1 MGSAKRY
8 QGGFLSRDRAVLTM
22 LTMVGMLA
30 HSALR
35 SHADN
40 PRPPSRR
47 APVPDQRSDDDG
59 PVLIDPN
66 APKDG
71 PDLGSPAVP
80 PGRSRSTPFRPG
92 AAGPSFESIDSN
104 DPTEPTVPEPDRN
117 RSSPGFPRDP
127 FRPHPLAPRTAPPET
142 LRNPGPRGYLPP
154 QVPPEG
160 DYSMAS
166 LQRCQD
172 ALRRRY
178 GATDRDI
185 PPAEKAEFL
194 QWVLTRYHKAP
205 YHLVHHS
212 VNLPDEPGLPP
223 EYTFGD
229 DVSTWNGALL
239 AAMSY
244 KYAVTRDPETLA
256 LIIEIVDG
264 LHLCQQ
270 VTGRRG
276 LPARCVLQS
285 DVPVLRANR
294 KYVAPDGTPFHYRSD
309 AAKGTF
315 NQIVAG
321 YALMLM
327 LVSDDLPPETRDR
340 ARHDMSEMVTH
351 LLDHKFRITE
361 ADGKKTSYGDLTP
374 LIGPISVPFNAQLAY
389 MMVASAYQFPGQ
401 DAVAWKMARTEFKR
415 LRQDHHVY
423 FEDPLRVAITPQQAA
438 GGPFVKGMNDRN
450 HVMTASYVGLMLEL
464 DAARKMSRL
473 PDRQFLFELGQTM
486 AWTIQQIQSDRN
498 ALCNF
503 EWAGLL
509 RDPYVFESIVPAAQ
523 RPNALRQLDRLV
535 SEGIEQIRRAPIE
548 RFYRTGQKV
557 ETREPQWIDA
567 QRPDEVYCWKVGAM
581 NRWEI
586 TGPTTN
592 HLSFG
597 TDYLHAYW
605 LMRYFRI
612 AGE

>member
-1 MGSAKRY
+1 MSSAQSLR
-8 QGGFLSRDRAVLTM
+8 GGFSSDAHRILTAVTF
-22 LTMVGMLA
+22 VGVLA
-30 HSALR
+30 ATSFQLP
-35 SHADN
+35 ADE

-47 APVPDQRSDDDG
+47 TPIPDQRSDDDG

-66 APKDG
+66 GSKDG
-71 PDLGSPAVP
+71 PSLGSPPASP
-80 PGRSRSTPFRPG
+80 DRNRSIPFRPG
-92 AAGPSFESIDSN
+92 AAGPSFEPD
-104 DPTEPTVPEPDRN
+104 DPTIPSPDSEPT
-117 RSSPGFPRDP
+117 RSTPQFPREP
-127 FRPHPLAPRTAPPET
+127 FRPDPIVPRPEPTREPAAARGYIPPLAPAD
-142 LRNPGPRGYLPP
+142 
-154 QVPPEG
+154 G
-160 DYSMAS
+160 DYTMVS

-205 YHLVHHS
+205 YRVVHHS

-239 AAMSY
+239 SAMSY

-256 LIIEIVDG
+256 LLIEIVDG

-276 LPARCVLQS
+276 LPARCVVQS
-285 DVPVLRANR
+285 DVPVLRAHR
-294 KYVAPDGTPFHYRSD
+294 KYVAPDGTVFHYRSD

-315 NQIVAG
+315 NQIIAG
-321 YALMLM
+321 YSLLLM
-327 LVSDDLPPETRDR
+327 LVGDDLPPETRDR

-351 LLDHKFRITE
+351 LLDHRFHITD

-374 LIGPISVPFNAQLAY
+374 LIGPLSVPFNAQLAY
-389 MMVASAYQFPGQ
+389 MMVAAAYQFPGP
-401 DAVAWKMARTEFKR
+401 DAIAWKMARTEFKH
-415 LRQDHHVY
+415 LRQEHHVY

-464 DAARKMSRL
+464 DASRKMSRL
-473 PDRQFLFELGQTM
+473 PERQFLFELGQTM
-486 AWTIQQIQSDRN
+486 AWTMQQIQSERN

-509 RDPYVFESIVPAAQ
+509 RDPYVFESIVPAPQ
-523 RPNALRQLDRLV
+523 RQNALRQLDRLV
-535 SEGIEQIRRAPIE
+535 ADGVEQIRRAPID

-557 ETREPQWIDA
+557 ETRDPQWIDA

-581 NRWEI
+581 SRWET
-586 TGPTTN
+586 TGPSTS

>member
-1 MGSAKRY
+1 MTSAQRCR
-8 QGGFLSRDRAVLTM
+8 GGFPGRRQVVFSVLAFVAT
-22 LTMVGMLA
+22 LVHFASPLP
-30 HSALR
+30 
-35 SHADN
+35 ADN

-47 APVPDQRSDDDG
+47 TPVPDQRSDDDG
-59 PVLIDPN
+59 PVLINPS
-66 APKDG
+66 ASKDG
-71 PDLGSPAVP
+71 PSPGFPSTP
-80 PGRSRSTPFRPG
+80 PGQSRSTPFRPG
-92 AAGPSFESIDSN
+92 AAGPFESIDPN
-104 DPTEPTVPEPDRN
+104 ERALPEPDPD
-117 RSSPGFPRDP
+117 RSSPRFPREP
-127 FRPHPLAPRTAPPET
+127 FRPDPLTPRPAPPEPI
-142 LRNPGPRGYLPP
+142 REPVPPRGYIPLEAPAD
-154 QVPPEG
+154 G
-160 DYSMAS
+160 DYTMAS

-172 ALRRRY
+172 SLRRRY

-205 YHLVHHS
+205 YHVVHHS
-212 VNLPDEPGLPP
+212 VNVPDEPGLPP
-223 EYTFGD
+223 DYTFGD

-276 LPARCVLQS
+276 LPARCVVQS

-294 KYVAPDGTPFHYRSD
+294 KYIAPDGTVFHYRSD

-315 NQIVAG
+315 NQVIAG

-327 LVSDDLPPETRDR
+327 LVGDDLPPDTRDR

-351 LLDHKFRITE
+351 LLDHKFHITE

-389 MMVASAYQFPGQ
+389 MMVATAYQFPGH
-401 DAVAWKMARTEFKR
+401 DAVAWKMARTEFKH
-415 LRQDHHVY
+415 LRQEHHVY

-450 HVMTASYVGLMLEL
+450 HVMTAAYVGLMLEL

-473 PDRQFLFELGQTM
+473 PERQFLFELGQTM

-509 RDPYVFESIVPAAQ
+509 RDPYIFESIVPAAQ
-523 RPNALRQLDRLV
+523 RQNALRQLDRLV
-535 SEGIEQIRRAPIE
+535 ADGVEQIRRAPID

-567 QRPDEVYCWKVGAM
+567 QRPDEVYCWKAGAM
-581 NRWEI
+581 NRWEV
-586 TGPTTN
+586 TGPPTN

-597 TDYLHAYW
+597 VDYLHAYW